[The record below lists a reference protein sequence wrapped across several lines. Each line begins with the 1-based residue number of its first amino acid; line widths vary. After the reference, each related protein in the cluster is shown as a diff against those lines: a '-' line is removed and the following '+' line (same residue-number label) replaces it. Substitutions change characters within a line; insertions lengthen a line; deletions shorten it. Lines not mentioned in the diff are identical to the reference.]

1 MPTNN
6 TFIMMGLAMAGLW
19 FMNNRGGSEDDQVDQ
34 LAGAAM
40 MASGEGTAPNAPF
53 QAYSAPGNPSFFFN
67 QGGQM
72 TKVPGAAIPFAAT
85 SGEDIGSYPGGT
97 NPPEL
102 EFEVGRSDPPIGT
115 TDPSPTTPEF
125 AGDGAATFITSTMW
139 ENQAAIA
146 AANSM
151 PLLAIQ
157 DTAGGGIKILG
168 GDVDISTLSSKEQ
181 FRAVSFSDSTG
192 DITGGFTTTG
202 EVLAEYVSGFN
213 APTPYVAR
221 TWQEIEAESGLTA
234 RQAAAAGD
242 EDIGTYPAT
251 SNPLGLQRIFTDIPS
266 GSGVSGP
273 PELEFTVAR
282 GIPGGGTSDISPINP
297 VFAGT
302 AAVNITPATIWD
314 APATE
319 WFGAFGPSAVD
330 TIKSTVPVL
339 SETAPAW
346 AGGNNWWDEG

>member
-6 TFIMMGLAMAGLW
+6 TFIMMGLGMAALW
-19 FMNNRGGSEDDQVDQ
+19 FMNRGGSEDDQVDQ

-53 QAYSAPGNPSFFFN
+53 QLYSSPGSPAFFFN
-67 QGGQM
+67 EGGQM
-72 TKVPGAAIPFAAT
+72 TKVPGAPVPFDAT
-85 SGEDIGSYPGGT
+85 SGEDIGRYPGGRDQ
-97 NPPEL
+97 PEL
-102 EFEVGRSDPPIGT
+102 EFKVERSDPPIGT

-125 AGDGAATFITSTMW
+125 AGLGDNSFITSSVW

-157 DTAGGGIKILG
+157 DAAGGGIKIIG
-168 GDVDISTLSSKEQ
+168 GNVDIATLSSKEQ
-181 FRAVSFSDSTG
+181 FRTVSFSDPTG

-202 EVLAEYVSGFN
+202 EVMVEYVSGFN
-213 APTPYVAR
+213 APTPYVPR

-242 EDIGTYPAT
+242 EDVGAHP
-251 SNPLGLQRIFTDIPS
+251 GGGD
-266 GSGVSGP
+266 P

-282 GIPGGGTSDISPINP
+282 SFPPDGTSDISPTTP
-297 VFAGT
+297 QFAGT
-302 AAVNITPATIWD
+302 GAFNVTPATIWD
-314 APATE
+314 TPATE

-339 SETAPAW
+339 AESAPAW
-346 AGGNNWWDEG
+346 SGGGNWWDEG